1 MGAPHCTMSPSTCQ
15 LITNPRKSRYHWA
28 TNYRLR
34 PPSCEICLYLFETNI
49 SYDFTWYP
57 IYIPFYPVIYIYI
70 TYPITY
76 HKFLP
81 YIPLSNYNPLY
92 NYIPSQYIPTI
103 SPVYPDHILVIPIC
117 TYPYYILIISLFYI
131 ITYIPLYP
139 HNPLND
145 PKYA

>member
-1 MGAPHCTMSPSTCQ
+1 MRYVYISLKQIYPMILHDIPSISHFT
-15 LITNPRKSRYHWA
+15 L
-28 TNYRLR
+28 
-34 PPSCEICLYLFETNI
+34 LY
-49 SYDFTWYP
+49 
-57 IYIPFYPVIYIYI
+57 IYIYIYI

-139 HNPLND
+139 HNPVND